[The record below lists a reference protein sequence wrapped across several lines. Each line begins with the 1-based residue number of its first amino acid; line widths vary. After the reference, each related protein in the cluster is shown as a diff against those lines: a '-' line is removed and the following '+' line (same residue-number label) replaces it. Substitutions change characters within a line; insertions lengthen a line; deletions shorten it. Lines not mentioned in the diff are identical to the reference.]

1 VSKARLP
8 KDAFRRQ
15 SDSRR
20 DEAVDRTVPSFRG
33 GDDLVDISKPRRPA
47 DGAVSHGI
55 ATQAFTWTILEL
67 IREAGQSLCVREM
80 SDILAERSIRPFD
93 WREHNLVNAKVRN
106 AMP

>member
-1 VSKARLP
+1 MSKARLP

-33 GDDLVDISKPRRPA
+33 GDDLAGVSAPRHSA
-47 DGAVSHGI
+47 EGAASPGI
-55 ATQAFTWTILEL
+55 VARALARTILEL
-67 IREAGQSLCVREM
+67 IRNAGHSLFVREI
-80 SDILAERSIRPFD
+80 SDIPAERSVRHFD
-93 WREHNLVNAKVRN
+93 RRECNLVIARVTN